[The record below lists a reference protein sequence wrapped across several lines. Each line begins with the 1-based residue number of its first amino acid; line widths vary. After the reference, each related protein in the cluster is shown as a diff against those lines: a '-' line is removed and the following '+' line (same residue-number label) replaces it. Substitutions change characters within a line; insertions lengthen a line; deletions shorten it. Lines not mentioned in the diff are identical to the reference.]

1 MAPPEPNLYHSP
13 TKSLKPRSGRLFETV
28 DGFPEF
34 AHFACLPLTRESRWR
49 SNLYLFLKVTI
60 QEGIL
65 DIQLI

>member
-34 AHFACLPLTRESRWR
+34 AHFAFLHLDSRVR
-49 SNLYLFLKVTI
+49 GTKAKTLFR
-60 QEGIL
+60 
-65 DIQLI
+65 